1 MDKNLLIRLGLTAL
15 LILAYVVVAA
25 LDVSRETVAPIIV
38 IAIALILFVP
48 LGKKKDNPKH

>member
-1 MDKNLLIRLGLTAL
+1 MDRTLLIRLGLTAL

-25 LDVSRETVAPIIV
+25 LEISTGLIAPIIV

-48 LGKKKDNPKH
+48 MGRKGDRKR